1 MAVTEQIS
9 APVEKAVDLVA
20 RGAPDR
26 CEGVIS
32 AIARDRPVDIPEFMS
47 LGYDDRP
54 FVTRSAA
61 TTGLPGVPAAMADVP
76 DAVAGWGTTRRTLE
90 QAPALGPPGHGEGRY
105 APRLAVGIVDA
116 VGGPRQRAGVGARDR
131 GAFDLTVRQVRRHP
145 VQTAVEPE
153 RSARAGPGSVG
164 LGSGGVPLR
173 GSFAGLSEHS
183 RRVAAP
189 GLPRG
194 PSDGVPA
201 VPAPAVPPQPS

>member
-9 APVEKAVDLVA
+9 APVEKAVDLVV
-20 RGAPDR
+20 RGAPDHR
-26 CEGVIS
+26 EGVIS
-32 AIARDRPVDIPEFMS
+32 AITRNRSANIPEFMS

-54 FVTRSAA
+54 VVTRSAA

-76 DAVAGWGTTRRTLE
+76 DALAGWGTTRTALE
-90 QAPALGPPGHGEGRY
+90 RAPALGPAGHGEGRY
-105 APRLAVGIVDA
+105 APRRALGLVDA
-116 VGGPRQRAGVGARDR
+116 VEGPRQRAGVGARDR
-131 GAFDLTVRQVRRHP
+131 GPLDLTVRQVRRHP
-145 VQTAVEPE
+145 VQTAEPE

-173 GSFAGLSEHS
+173 GSFAGLSGHS
-183 RRVAAP
+183 RRTAAP

-201 VPAPAVPPQPS
+201 APNPAVPPQPG

>member
-1 MAVTEQIS
+1 
-9 APVEKAVDLVA
+9 
-20 RGAPDR
+20 
-26 CEGVIS
+26 
-32 AIARDRPVDIPEFMS
+32 MS
-47 LGYDDRP
+47 LGYDNHP
-54 FVTRSAA
+54 VVARSAA

-76 DAVAGWGTTRRTLE
+76 DAVAGWGTTRTALE
-90 QAPALGPPGHGEGRY
+90 QARALGPPGRGEGRY
-105 APRLAVGIVDA
+105 APRFAVRLVDA
-116 VGGPRQRAGVGARDR
+116 VGGPRRRVGVGVGARDR
-131 GAFDLTVRQVRRHP
+131 GAFGLTVRQVPRHP

-153 RSARAGPGSVG
+153 RSVRAGPGSVG

-201 VPAPAVPPQPS
+201 VPAPAVPPQPG